1 MGSWLVCASLGHRA
15 ILTTRVTFYRVR
27 PVRLLTRVRGSMV
40 KNRML
45 GVPIST
51 GTLLVKPDMSFSE
64 VVPVVAT
71 TREANIGWS
80 VRQASFAI
88 SNRAMKDFIFI
99 WCSLNHCLRDG
110 FNPWFSI
117 EISPPP
123 VWKIL

>member
-1 MGSWLVCASLGHRA
+1 MCASFGHRA
-15 ILTTRVTFYRVR
+15 ILTTRVTFYRLR

-64 VVPVVAT
+64 VVPGMAT
-71 TREANIGWS
+71 TREANTGWS

-88 SNRAMKDFIFI
+88 TNRAMKDLKAFNFIFF
-99 WCSLNHCLRDG
+99 WCSLNHCLREG
-110 FNPWFSI
+110 FN
-117 EISPPP
+117 
-123 VWKIL
+123 VKKH